1 MSVPPIAPPI
11 PKGFQNDSGDTSS
24 IRSTTSDPLDP
35 TAYFIPNSDDFSVII
50 DPPSAES
57 SESGSVLGEITP
69 TSFAFKGFGAFKEL
83 KLTSP
88 LDESPPYKLSEFK
101 PTHIRDIVQPLERIR
116 TTSIIRDRTSSF
128 NSDRTRTSS
137 SVSTPSPR
145 RERPAAQLALQD
157 ATQLG
162 GEAAKSLFR
171 IDRMQEMG
179 EGALFMH
186 LYQASRM
193 VYGAKEA
200 MWEELVVRINK
211 KDQSLEMYGWNSEH
225 DFRIEESRR
234 KFEGLFDGYKQYVRR
249 YAN

>member
-1 MSVPPIAPPI
+1 M
-11 PKGFQNDSGDTSS
+11 
-24 IRSTTSDPLDP
+24 
-35 TAYFIPNSDDFSVII
+35 
-50 DPPSAES
+50 
-57 SESGSVLGEITP
+57 
-69 TSFAFKGFGAFKEL
+69 
-83 KLTSP
+83 
-88 LDESPPYKLSEFK
+88 
-101 PTHIRDIVQPLERIR
+101 
-116 TTSIIRDRTSSF
+116 
-128 NSDRTRTSS
+128 
-137 SVSTPSPR
+137 
-145 RERPAAQLALQD
+145 
-157 ATQLG
+157 
-162 GEAAKSLFR
+162 FR